1 MLTRPTTEQVLLD
14 CCHELMT
21 GVLPGCMDE
30 TVQVRVIMIETVLRN
45 MAVRSAHEI
54 AWMREET
61 AEIAQYA
68 QQVGAA
74 LPDAAEIGPALT
86 ALGDAPRASLHLDD
100 VVESYCRAG
109 NALSAAL
116 EAAVASGRPELITDG
131 ENLLDRRTG
140 HEVDVMAGWSPTGR

>member
-21 GVLPGCMDE
+21 GVLPGCADE

-54 AWMREET
+54 AWMREE
-61 AEIAQYA
+61 IADIVIYA
-68 QQVGAA
+68 QDVAAA
-74 LPDAAEIGPALT
+74 LPDAPGITAGLA
-86 ALGDAPRASLHLDD
+86 ALGDAPRESLHLDD

-109 NALSAAL
+109 DALSAAL
-116 EAAVASGRPELITDG
+116 EAAVASGQPQLITDG
-131 ENLLDRRTG
+131 ENLLDKRTG